1 MIHLSLHDPSLLQV
15 ALACARAATLLRW
28 MPIAT
33 ALARPWADAL
43 LAWARALSA
52 REPRAPSPRP

>member
-15 ALACARAATLLRW
+15 VLACARASTLLRW
-28 MPIAT
+28 IPIAT

-43 LAWARALSA
+43 LARAHALSA
-52 REPRAPSPRP
+52 EEPRAPSPRP